1 MPHARTWLRAI
12 GTIKSTIQVRSN
24 MAVFMVKASQ
34 YVSGSGPSAKLAE
47 FDIMVRHNVSKKN
60 FYDRT
65 KKAKL
70 GSKVSIVGE
79 LDIHE
84 NKLYIEMHNF
94 EYISGTTPYT
104 STSPSASE
112 KRALLYNSLT
122 ETPDKLPKKPKVSA
136 PTDNNNSSEP
146 NTNTSTGPILITEE
160 NSVEQLTQ
168 PKPRQPRKR
177 TLRSTKKF
185 SDIATN
191 KLDFS
196 NIHDE
201 SE

>member
-79 LDIHE
+79 LDIHK
-84 NKLYIEMHNF
+84 NKLYIELHNF
-94 EYISGTTPYT
+94 EYIIWHHPYT
-104 STSPSASE
+104 STSLSFPSPKPSSSSVSE
-112 KRALLYNSLT
+112 KRALLYNLLT
-122 ETPDKLPKKPKVSA
+122 KTPVKLPKKPKVSA
-136 PTDNNNSSEP
+136 H
-146 NTNTSTGPILITEE
+146 TSTEPILITEE

-177 TLRSTKKF
+177 TLQSTKKI

>member
-1 MPHARTWLRAI
+1 MPHARTWLRTI
-12 GTIKSTIQVRSN
+12 GTIKSMIQVRSN

-84 NKLYIEMHNF
+84 NKLYIELHNF
-94 EYISGTTPYT
+94 EYIIWHHTIY
-104 STSPSASE
+104 
-112 KRALLYNSLT
+112 LHIII
-122 ETPDKLPKKPKVSA
+122 LPIP
-136 PTDNNNSSEP
+136 
-146 NTNTSTGPILITEE
+146 
-160 NSVEQLTQ
+160 
-168 PKPRQPRKR
+168 
-177 TLRSTKKF
+177 
-185 SDIATN
+185 
-191 KLDFS
+191 
-196 NIHDE
+196 
-201 SE
+201 

>member
-1 MPHARTWLRAI
+1 
-12 GTIKSTIQVRSN
+12 
-24 MAVFMVKASQ
+24 MAVVMIKASQ

-84 NKLYIEMHNF
+84 NKLYIELHNF

-104 STSPSASE
+104 SASSSFPSPKPSSSSASE

-146 NTNTSTGPILITEE
+146 NTNTSTEPILKIQLNNSPSLNPSTTEK
-160 NSVEQLTQ
+160 NSTINQ
-168 PKPRQPRKR
+168 KNFRYC
-177 TLRSTKKF
+177 
-185 SDIATN
+185 D
-191 KLDFS
+191 
-196 NIHDE
+196 
-201 SE
+201 